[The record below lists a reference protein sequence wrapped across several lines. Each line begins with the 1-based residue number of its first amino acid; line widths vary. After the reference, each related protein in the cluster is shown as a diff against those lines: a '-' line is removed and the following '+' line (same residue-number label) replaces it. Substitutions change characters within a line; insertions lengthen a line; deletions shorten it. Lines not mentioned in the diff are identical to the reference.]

1 MSKLDETVS
10 KLKAYIGEDPAEK
23 VLREKYNEL
32 TPIFKRIDE
41 QFAKPSEREYLVIY
55 GRENKYIKIES
66 TKLEF
71 SLNKKRNIIEVNK
84 VWGAQI
90 TPLDEI
96 ILKDNELYCTK
107 REVNFTEDIL
117 NDYISET
124 FIEILG

>member
-1 MSKLDETVS
+1 MSKLDETIG

-41 QFAKPSEREYLVIY
+41 QFAKPSEKEYLVIY
-55 GRENKYIKIES
+55 SGENKYIKIES
-66 TKLEF
+66 TKLQF
-71 SLNKKRNIIEVNK
+71 SLNKKRNVIEVSK
-84 VWGAQI
+84 IWGTQI

-96 ILKDNELYCTK
+96 ILQDSELYCTK
-107 REVNFTEDIL
+107 RGVNFTEDIL

-124 FIEILG
+124 FVEILG